1 MLSVH
6 PISTIVILQNQFA
19 CLILDP
25 ICFYSSSSGH
35 LRTFFC
41 NVKIACDAYITP
53 SLMARLEMTIAWPT
67 FWRDASFPKLPKY
80 LRNNMMYSI
89 TGHLSR
95 LPQHLH
101 NNWVHLQ
108 SCLPHQGKSTNM
120 PLKYNLVL
128 WPRVLLLSLLFW
140 ESRHFGV
147 VKCTMCRLV
156 NLEDFTAS
164 MILRIVLRT
173 AFWDK
178 LTTLNK

>member
-1 MLSVH
+1 MLPVH

-41 NVKIACDAYITP
+41 NFKIDCDARITQ

-80 LRNNMMYSI
+80 LRNTMMYSI
-89 TGHLSR
+89 KGRLSR

-101 NNWVHLQ
+101 NNWVPLQ

-120 PLKYNLVL
+120 PLKYKLLL
-128 WPRVLLLSLLFW
+128 WPRVLSLNLLF
-140 ESRHFGV
+140 
-147 VKCTMCRLV
+147 
-156 NLEDFTAS
+156 
-164 MILRIVLRT
+164 LRIEEFWGSQIYYVQIGQSGSFFSLHDFENFFKNCVLR
-173 AFWDK
+173 
-178 LTTLNK
+178 